1 MDTPRI
7 GSLKRLAAG
16 CLLVASAAP
25 APAQAQAPTWTALD
39 YSLAGGAAAMMAL
52 DWAQTRYAARHPSHY
67 SERNSI
73 MGEQP
78 STAKVDQYFALASL
92 LMAGVTYVLPRRE
105 RRLFLSG
112 VLVVETSAVVSNY
125 RIGVKVDF

>member
-1 MDTPRI
+1 MDTPRR
-7 GSLKRLAAG
+7 GFLKRLAAG
-16 CLLVASAAP
+16 CLLIAA
-25 APAQAQAPTWTALD
+25 AAAAQAQAPAWTALD

-67 SERNSI
+67 SELNPI
-73 MGEQP
+73 MGERP

>member
-1 MDTPRI
+1 MHTP
-7 GSLKRLAAG
+7 GSGFLKRLAAG
-16 CLLVASAAP
+16 GLLVAAAG
-25 APAQAQAPTWTALD
+25 AAQAQAPAWTTLD
-39 YSLAGGAAAMMAL
+39 YALAGGAFTMMAV

-67 SERNSI
+67 SERNPI
-73 MGEQP
+73 LGEQP

-92 LMAGVTYVLPRRE
+92 LMAGATYLLPQQE
-105 RRLFLSG
+105 RRLFLGG

>member
-1 MDTPRI
+1 MDTPRS
-7 GSLKRLAAG
+7 GFLKRLAAG
-16 CLLVASAAP
+16 CLLVAPAA
-25 APAQAQAPTWTALD
+25 AAQAQSSAWTTLD

-52 DWAQTRYAARHPSHY
+52 DWAQTRHIARHPSRY
-67 SERNSI
+67 SERNPI
-73 MGEQP
+73 LGEQP

-92 LMAGVTYVLPRRE
+92 LMAGATYFLPPQE

>member
-1 MDTPRI
+1 MDTPRS
-7 GSLKRLAAG
+7 GFLKRLAAG
-16 CLLVASAAP
+16 SLLVAAA
-25 APAQAQAPTWTALD
+25 AAAQAQSQAWTALD
-39 YSLAGGAAAMMAL
+39 YTLAGGAATMMAL

-67 SERNSI
+67 SERNPM
-73 MGEQP
+73 MGEHP

-92 LMAGVTYVLPRRE
+92 LTVGLTYVLPRRE

-125 RIGVKVDF
+125 RVGVKVDF

>member
-1 MDTPRI
+1 MDTARS
-7 GSLKRLAAG
+7 GFLKRLAAG
-16 CLLVASAAP
+16 CLLVAAAAAAHAQSP
-25 APAQAQAPTWTALD
+25 AWTTLD

-67 SERNSI
+67 SERNPLI
-73 MGEQP
+73 GEQP

-92 LMAGVTYVLPRRE
+92 LVAGATYVLPRRE

-125 RIGVKVDF
+125 QVGVKVDF